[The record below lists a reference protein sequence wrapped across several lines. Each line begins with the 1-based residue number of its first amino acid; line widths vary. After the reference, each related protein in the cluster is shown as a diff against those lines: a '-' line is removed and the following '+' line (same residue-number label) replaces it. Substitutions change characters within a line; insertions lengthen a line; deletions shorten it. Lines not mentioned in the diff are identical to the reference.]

1 MFLVCYYVG
10 LLSYDQCRPTKAAID
25 QVTELTVCPKY
36 LTIYMNIVDLVDMD
50 VAGYGTVFNREKN
63 YGHG

>member
-25 QVTELTVCPKY
+25 QLTEQFA
-36 LTIYMNIVDLVDMD
+36 LTIYMNIVDLVNMSF
-50 VAGYGTVFNREKN
+50 GYGTVFNRKKN